1 MNPAFVFEQFESD
14 SLIVHPAGFQLVDF
28 ERPTKDEVA
37 DSGNP
42 SPESELTPSEEE
54 MDAEAH
60 RETIARLAALT
71 KGIED
76 AWVSGLAAATA
87 ELAERSSQSIGA
99 LLPNLLSDFGA
110 AQLAA
115 SIVAVVEK
123 ADLKSPALLISLE
136 DHDCVIEA
144 LSELGSPNQIEVR
157 KSGDQAPGT
166 ASLHW
171 EHGGAELDLSD
182 FLASARHMLERTNP
196 TNTNGVTET

>member
-28 ERPTKDEVA
+28 EQPTRDEVA

-42 SPESELTPSEEE
+42 SPESELIPSEEE

-76 AWVSGLAAATA
+76 AWVSGLAGATA

-99 LLPNLLSDFGA
+99 LFPNLLSDFGA
-110 AQLAA
+110 TQLAA

-196 TNTNGVTET
+196 TNTNGVTEA